1 MIIKNIQQIIN
12 RWISCFIV
20 QFWRPKIILNR
31 IASLSICLW
40 PLRVSTIHA
49 DAWFPEQPQMG
60 HVIGWKP
67 KSQYFG
73 FLLEEWRCTEET
85 RKYNRNEWG
94 VTQYLCWWGSR
105 VAITRKRR
113 FIFLNAFARNSW
125 FFSRFEETNGLDRFK
140 DYCKKK
146 KKECHGFW
154 TLLLVKYG
162 LFTFFAFICK
172 RFGQIQSVKEKEPII
187 IIKGT
192 KSTVM

>member
-20 QFWRPKIILNR
+20 QIWRPKIILNR

-49 DAWFPEQPQMG
+49 DAWFPEQAQMG

-94 VTQYLCWWGSR
+94 VTQYLCWWGLR

-146 KKECHGFW
+146 GKKKKRVPWILNVAANEIW
-154 TLLLVKYG
+154 
-162 LFTFFAFICK
+162 FIYVLCLHLQKVRTDSK
-172 RFGQIQSVKEKEPII
+172 R
-187 IIKGT
+187 
-192 KSTVM
+192 